1 MYLLGN
7 RKQLTARQ
15 SVSPTIHVIC
25 YTLHTVCM
33 GYLVHLGINYCFA
46 CNPISMEEEFFVLC
60 SNACLATVWVWLVY
74 VFCVLFADRS
84 C

>member
-1 MYLLGN
+1 
-7 RKQLTARQ
+7 
-15 SVSPTIHVIC
+15 
-25 YTLHTVCM
+25 M

-46 CNPISMEEEFFVLC
+46 SNSISMEEEFFVLC
-60 SNACLATVWVWLVY
+60 SNACLATVRVWLVY